1 MNKYFRYLKLFGRE
15 INCQR
20 KVRNIGTA
28 KLKLLCG
35 SAEFKRSYSLKM
47 DQQIHIM
54 KSEND
59 KRNYRYCK
67 TLSLDNYYIIQKL
80 AIFIQRTCTVA
91 WCLSYDITYATTS
104 KNVFIFLFLFSRHM
118 IK

>member
-15 INCQR
+15 INCQK

-28 KLKLLCG
+28 KPKLLCG

-47 DQQIHIM
+47 DQQIHIV

-59 KRNYRYCK
+59 KRNYRYCES
-67 TLSLDNYYIIQKL
+67 LSLYNYYIKPKL
-80 AIFIQRTCTVA
+80 AIFYPTDMYCWMVT
-91 WCLSYDITYATTS
+91 
-104 KNVFIFLFLFSRHM
+104 
-118 IK
+118 